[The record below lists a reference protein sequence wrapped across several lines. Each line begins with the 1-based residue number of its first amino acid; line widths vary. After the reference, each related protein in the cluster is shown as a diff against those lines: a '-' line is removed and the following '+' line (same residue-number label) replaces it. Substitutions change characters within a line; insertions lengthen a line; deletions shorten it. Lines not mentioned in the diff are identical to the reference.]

1 VRSGVCGMAVVFL
14 GCAGVSRQHPAP
26 AQDVVTAAEISA
38 ARVST
43 AYEALQSL
51 RPVWLYA
58 ARERLPFSVPGQPT
72 PDFDRRCVWTVYIGD
87 RGSTQDALRDTPASR
102 VREIRL
108 IGGGARRPDGS
119 RCDRDSS
126 AIHVLLIDQ
135 TPGDAA

>member
-1 VRSGVCGMAVVFL
+1 MRSRVPGMTVLLLA
-14 GCAGVSRQHPAP
+14 CAGASRQHPAP
-26 AQDVVTAAEISA
+26 AQDVVTREEISA

-43 AYEALQSL
+43 AYDALQRL
-51 RPVWLYA
+51 RPVWLPA
-58 ARERLPFSVPGQPT
+58 ASERLPFSVPGQPT

-87 RGSTQDALRDTPASR
+87 RGYTQDALRDTPASR

-108 IGGGARRPDGS
+108 IPGGARRPDGS
-119 RCDRDSS
+119 RCDRASA